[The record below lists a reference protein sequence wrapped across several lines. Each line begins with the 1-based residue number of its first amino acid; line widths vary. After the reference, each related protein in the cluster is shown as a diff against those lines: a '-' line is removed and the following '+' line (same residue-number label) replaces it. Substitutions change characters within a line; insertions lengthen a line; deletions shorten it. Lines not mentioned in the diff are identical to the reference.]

1 MVVVCLFKDGGMSSD
16 AEAESLR
23 AVNLKKPFKY
33 AFLLGIF
40 AIFVPTQA
48 SAQCSGER
56 WPVKVGT
63 DLDASTVNLNAPT
76 ATTIAN
82 LLAIA
87 TPKTLQDNK
96 RQAVE
101 KKLYVINAT
110 LKKYALMYDLDYHMV
125 IADAAGHTMI
135 AEIPSPSCVPAGS
148 PFAAGIA
155 HARAQFDAMFT
166 ATDTF
171 QSVDVPVRITGVG
184 FFDYLEGQSGQAP
197 NGIELHPI
205 IDITFDLTFTLSASP
220 QTLTINQGTSGSSVI
235 TSNLSGPFNSSVAL
249 SVSGLPSGATANFSP
264 SSISAP
270 GSGCR

>member
-16 AEAESLR
+16 VEAESLR
-23 AVNLKKPFKY
+23 VNLKKPFKY

-205 IDITFDLTFTLSASP
+205 IDITFDSTFTLSASP

-249 SVSGLPSGATANFSP
+249 SVSGLPAAA
-264 SSISAP
+264 SA
-270 GSGCR
+270 S